1 MPNPRRFIVMA
12 LVLAALAAASF
23 DYTVRSGDT
32 LGEIA
37 VANGVSTKALVEANG
52 IANPDLIR
60 PGQVLV
66 IPGVASTSEG
76 SGSSEGTTSSST
88 YTVKSGDSLYKIAKA
103 HGVSLSSIIEAN
115 NITNANLIRPGQQL
129 VIPGGTP
136 SGSTSGSGSSSS
148 GSTGTVV
155 AGSTTYVVQSGDTLG
170 KIAAKFGIS
179 SSALASAN
187 GIANPNVIWPGQKL
201 TVDGGSSPTTTSG
214 PSLSDEVFIADGA
227 GIPAIETYTVESGDT
242 LAKIGSRFGVGISAI
257 VDANSL
263 ANANV
268 LSVGQRL
275 VIPLG
280 DGWACPLPDGAF
292 GDTWGAPRSGG
303 RLHEGTDLFAPR
315 GTPFLA
321 PVSGVVTTRTGS
333 IAGLQVELLGDD
345 GVWYFGTHMDAFGK
359 TGRVNKGDVIG
370 YIGNTGNAITTPP
383 HVHME
388 IHPNGRGTPVNPY
401 YTLRKACS

>member
-12 LVLAALAAASF
+12 LVLVALAAASF
-23 DYTVRSGDT
+23 DYTVKSGDT

-37 VANGVSTKALVEANG
+37 ITNGVSTKALADANG
-52 IANPDLIR
+52 ITNPDLIR

-66 IPGVASTSEG
+66 IPGVASASGG
-76 SGSSEGTTSSST
+76 SGSSGGTTSSST
-88 YTVKSGDSLYKIAKA
+88 YTVKSGDSLYKIASA
-103 HGVSLSSIIEAN
+103 HQVSLSSIIEAN
-115 NITNANLIRPGQQL
+115 NITNANLIRPGQEL
-129 VIPGGTP
+129 VIPGGTA
-136 SGSTSGSGSSSS
+136 SGSSSGSGSSSS
-148 GSTGTVV
+148 GSTPTVV

-187 GIANPNVIWPGQKL
+187 GITNPNLIWPGQKL
-201 TVDGGSSPTTTSG
+201 AVDGGSSPTTSG
-214 PSLSDEVFIADGA
+214 PSVSDEVWIADGA
-227 GIPAIETYTVESGDT
+227 GIPAIETYTVVSGDT
-242 LAKIGSRFGVGISAI
+242 LAKIGSKYGVGISAI

-268 LSVGQRL
+268 LSIGQHL

-280 DGWACPLPDGAF
+280 DGWACPLPGSSF
-292 GDTWGAPRSGG
+292 VDTWGAPRPGG
-303 RLHEGTDLFAPR
+303 RLHEGTDIFAPR

-370 YIGNTGNAITTPP
+370 YVGNTGNAITTPP

-388 IHPNGRGTPVNPY
+388 IHPHGRGTPVNPY